1 MKDRSTNAYLFL
13 SELDLETS
21 DELIYEITSNTSK
34 SFTMIVKFET
44 EYWLSPAH
52 NFELIESILQSLY
65 SKVYIA
71 AVSKMNYF
79 LNTNVIFEKW
89 CNYDVHS
96 SLPVEARIY
105 ESKCRYYLNHII
117 WQKFTLRHLTI
128 PSLSWILCLQQNI
141 TLQSVVHSIIYIMVT
156 KFF

>member
-117 WQKFTLRHLTI
+117 
-128 PSLSWILCLQQNI
+128 
-141 TLQSVVHSIIYIMVT
+141 
-156 KFF
+156 